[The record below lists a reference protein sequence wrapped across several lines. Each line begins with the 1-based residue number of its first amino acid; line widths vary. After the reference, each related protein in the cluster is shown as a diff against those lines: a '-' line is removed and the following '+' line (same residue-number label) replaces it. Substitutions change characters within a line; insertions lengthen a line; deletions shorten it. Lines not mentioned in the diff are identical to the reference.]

1 MKWAAQTR
9 TDDGLQR
16 HFAYQRAQ
24 SLEVINLLSM
34 PTRLHSFKS
43 TLLSCF
49 KQPYLF

>member
-24 SLEVINLLSM
+24 SLEVINLLLM
-34 PTRLHSFKS
+34 PTWLLHSFNP
-43 TLLSCF
+43 TLCVFL
-49 KQPYLF
+49 QPYLF